1 MVRKE
6 SSAGFSNPPE
16 YEEWRMSALA
26 ETHTMRLKHLF
37 AITLL
42 AAVASAKEPRHYQS
56 GKLLK
61 MQSVKCGTD
70 EKNGKSLA
78 GEMIGTDSSHMKTRE
93 LLCQEYVVQTDTLIY
108 TIRPK
113 DDKHPALLPV
123 GEKAQFRLD
132 KDKMLLRVED
142 MDDKEREYIVVSMV
156 PRDSDDATISAS
168 NKEAVSFPHPGETQG
183 SLVIPNALAWRARDG
198 PYVAVQ
204 FHCRW

>member
-1 MVRKE
+1 
-6 SSAGFSNPPE
+6 
-16 YEEWRMSALA
+16 MSASA
-26 ETHTMRLKHLF
+26 ETHTMRLKYLF
-37 AITLL
+37 AIALL
-42 AAVASAKEPRHYQS
+42 AAVALAKEPRHYQS

-78 GEMIGTDSSHMKTRE
+78 GEMIGTNSSHMKTRE
-93 LLCQEYVVQTDTLIY
+93 LLCQEYALQTDTLIY

-142 MDDKEREYIVVSMV
+142 MDDKEREYVVVSMV
-156 PRDSDDATISAS
+156 PRDSEDTTASAA
-168 NKEAVSFPHPGETQG
+168 KA
-183 SLVIPNALAWRARDG
+183 AK
-198 PYVAVQ
+198 
-204 FHCRW
+204 